1 MLRNK
6 TSKKIFDIFF
16 PRGSRHELFLR
27 TLYHKVMANRFIVK
41 QKIRKANNSYRRFK
55 KLQDNAP
62 LPILTCP
69 PALPAVTF
77 FLAVRKG
84 TENLAGRTIDS
95 LQNLALPNWQVVP
108 VLEDSPISIGQNAER
123 SADPRIK
130 PAVLWNEFALG
141 QLITDQDGASVFCDS
156 GDIFDKSLLNHYYAF
171 VSSEVKKDIIYYDC
185 EYLSSAGG
193 PKPFFKPS
201 ALTPELLISNNYF
214 SRGVFRNASMAAVEL
229 KIEEF
234 SNLLALEYALA
245 LKLAARHCSI
255 QHIPAVLVSIQ
266 GRNDA
271 GKDALLPVLKKH
283 YTELGFRD
291 VEIQHDGNGRKINW
305 QYGNPSAAIII
316 LSRNHGNWLRTLVQS
331 IQTRTDYAN
340 YSIVIVDNQSTE
352 TELLN
357 YYQELE
363 DNPQVKVVPYPQDFN
378 YSTAINLGV
387 ASTSAEIVVLL
398 NNDMQVIEPSW
409 LNELVQWASH
419 PEIGVVGAR
428 LLYPNRTIQHAG
440 FIIGMNNYSGHLYLN
455 APENYFGLTGSVM
468 WYRNFHAVT
477 GACQAMR
484 RTLFEQLGGYDER
497 YRLVF
502 GDVHFCLR
510 AENAGFR
517 NLYNPYATLI
527 HFEGGSRGVETPRDD
542 IQLGCEEIIDNFE
555 GGDPFF
561 ASHLSYTNIPYCLLP
576 KKGNP
581 ITRKEE
587 RA

>member
-1 MLRNK
+1 
-6 TSKKIFDIFF
+6 
-16 PRGSRHELFLR
+16 
-27 TLYHKVMANRFIVK
+27 MANRFIVK
-41 QKIRKANNSYRRFK
+41 QKIRKANISYRWFK

-62 LPILTCP
+62 LPIFTGSP
-69 PALPAVTF
+69 VLPAVTF

-84 TENLAGRTIDS
+84 TENLADRTIDS
-95 LQNLALPNWQVVP
+95 LQNLASPYWQVVP
-108 VLEDSPISIGQNAER
+108 VLEDSPIPIGQSAER

-130 PAVLWNEFALG
+130 PAVQWNEFALG

-214 SRGVFRNASMAAVEL
+214 SRGVFRNASMAAVKV

-234 SNLLALEYALA
+234 SNLRALEYALA

-255 QHIPAVLVSIQ
+255 QHIPAVLVSIPEE
-266 GRNDA
+266 RDA
-271 GKDALLPVLKKH
+271 SIDALQPVLKNH
-283 YTELGFRD
+283 YTGLGFRD

-305 QYGNPSAAIII
+305 QHGNPSAAIII

-378 YSTAINLGV
+378 YS
-387 ASTSAEIVVLL
+387 
-398 NNDMQVIEPSW
+398 
-409 LNELVQWASH
+409 
-419 PEIGVVGAR
+419 
-428 LLYPNRTIQHAG
+428 
-440 FIIGMNNYSGHLYLN
+440 
-455 APENYFGLTGSVM
+455 
-468 WYRNFHAVT
+468 
-477 GACQAMR
+477 
-484 RTLFEQLGGYDER
+484 
-497 YRLVF
+497 
-502 GDVHFCLR
+502 
-510 AENAGFR
+510 
-517 NLYNPYATLI
+517 
-527 HFEGGSRGVETPRDD
+527 
-542 IQLGCEEIIDNFE
+542 
-555 GGDPFF
+555 
-561 ASHLSYTNIPYCLLP
+561 
-576 KKGNP
+576 
-581 ITRKEE
+581 
-587 RA
+587 